1 MKRLMRWGEMAGLSL
16 KDAADRIGKS
26 KATLWR
32 AVKAGKLSATPDEAG
47 AYRVDPA
54 ELARAFPPEAVS
66 SAPLKQPETLSE
78 ATETA
83 LLAVKLA
90 AAEAMVAE
98 LREDRNRWRDQAE
111 RLALA
116 PPKPANSRRGL
127 FGLFG
132 RG

>member
-1 MKRLMRWGEMAGLSL
+1 MDKMVGLSL
-16 KDAADRIGKS
+16 RDAAEKIGKS

-32 AVKAGKLSATPDEAG
+32 AVKAGKISAVPDG
-47 AYRVDPA
+47 LGTYRVDPA
-54 ELARAFPPEAVS
+54 ELARAFPHDTASRES
-66 SAPLKQPETLSE
+66 MQHFGSLSE
-78 ATETA
+78 ATEMA
-83 LLAVKLA
+83 MLAVQLA

-116 PPKPANSRRGL
+116 PPKAETGRRGL

-132 RG
+132 KS